1 MAKYGQKGH
10 LWPHIWQISQV
21 RYPWNHRKCALCISV
36 HHRNVEIHLGKYVY
50 FTAHSVPTVEL
61 IMNRHGQV
69 RSLCHP
75 CRKDERSSK
84 RSVKRLFEKILIGDT
99 VTWWNCNPRLLPVFL
114 LHHTK
119 LLHPECTPSLR
130 AYSVHSQSTLS
141 ALSDQENT
149 RIGQMAINSQIW
161 SKWTFFAVSG
171 QVQQIGGTDP
181 VQRAEAWVD
190 PR

>member
-1 MAKYGQKGH
+1 MFTKHGHSSIPNFPRTLSAFSEHTLINWSDMVRYGQKGH

-130 AYSVHSQSTLS
+130 AYSVHSQSTLRPREH
-141 ALSDQENT
+141 AYWPDAGKNT
-149 RIGQMAINSQIW
+149 KFVYN
-161 SKWTFFAVSG
+161 
-171 QVQQIGGTDP
+171 
-181 VQRAEAWVD
+181 
-190 PR
+190 